1 MGNLLFSNKIAF
13 LSKVFISCFIRKIQ
27 YSGKNH
33 LLLKICSPLVVG
45 GEYLANLYVYSHD
58 HSFFNLRIPPFSTL
72 FKKM

>member
-33 LLLKICSPLVVG
+33 LLLKIGSPLVVG
-45 GEYLANLYVYSHD
+45 GSVWLICMCILMTI
-58 HSFFNLRIPPFSTL
+58 LFST
-72 FKKM
+72 

>member
-33 LLLKICSPLVVG
+33 LLLKIGSPLVVG
-45 GEYLANLYVYSHD
+45 GV
-58 HSFFNLRIPPFSTL
+58 FG
-72 FKKM
+72 